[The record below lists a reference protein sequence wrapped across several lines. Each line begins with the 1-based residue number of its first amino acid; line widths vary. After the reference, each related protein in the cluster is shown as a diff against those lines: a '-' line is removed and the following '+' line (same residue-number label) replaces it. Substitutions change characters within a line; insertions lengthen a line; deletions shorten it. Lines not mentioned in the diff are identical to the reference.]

1 MEGGKVNAK
10 KAKAKSQYLKGLS
23 KAQKDKKKISYN
35 LKESVDRFS
44 NANNRKAVSKILRNN
59 NKKEK
64 STKNIVAYDPA
75 TKQYISGNLTE
86 VAKKIKSSPATI
98 KKRFLDNKD
107 QNGFVLMKFKNAED
121 MVNFKNA
128 LGNDVK
134 EIKKKEKPI
143 LDGAN
148 YLDMLIPN
156 YKIKSGGQHQN
167 NYWGTAENRFNLEV
181 DDNLTMEQIND
192 IFKQTT
198 NQTISKE
205 GLSGTDKIRV
215 IIEDPNLSSSKHKGI
230 ISTGLMNVKDWK
242 PSFLYSLVEDTI
254 ESNEYWQISSS
265 TKITIT
271 SINFGN
277 E

>member
-1 MEGGKVNAK
+1 MEGVKMNAK
-10 KAKAKSQYLKGLS
+10 KANEKKKYLKGLS
-23 KAQKDKKKISYN
+23 KDKKDKKKISYN

-44 NANNRKAVSKILRNN
+44 NANNRKIVSKILSNN

-64 STKNIVAYDPA
+64 STKNVVAYDPA
-75 TKQYISGNLTE
+75 TKQYISGTITE

-107 QNGFVLMKFKNAED
+107 LNGFVLMKFSNPEN

-128 LGNDVK
+128 LGDDVK
-134 EIKKKEKPI
+134 VIKKKEKPI

-148 YLDMLIPN
+148 YLNMLIPN
-156 YKIKSGGQHQN
+156 FKLKSGGSHQN
-167 NYWGTAENRFNLEV
+167 NFWGTAENRFNLEV

-192 IFKQTT
+192 IFKTTT
-198 NQTISKE
+198 NQTIRKE
-205 GLSGTDKIRV
+205 GLSGKDKIRI

-230 ISTGLMNVKDWK
+230 ISTGLMDVSDWK
-242 PSFLYSLVEDTI
+242 PSLLFGLVEETI

-271 SINFGN
+271 SINFGA
-277 E
+277 

>member
-1 MEGGKVNAK
+1 MEGQNISAK
-10 KAKAKSQYLKGLS
+10 KAKAKKKYLKGLT
-23 KAQKDKKKISYN
+23 KEQKKKKQISNN
-35 LKESVDRFS
+35 LKESIDRFS
-44 NANNRKAVSKILRNN
+44 NANNRKSVGKILRVN

-64 STKNIVAYDPA
+64 STKNVVAYDPA
-75 TKQYISGNLTE
+75 TKQYISGTITQ
-86 VAKKIKSSPATI
+86 VAKKIKSSPTTI
-98 KKRFLDNKD
+98 KKRFIDNKD
-107 QNGFVLMKFKNAED
+107 IKGFVLMKFNNPEN

-128 LGNDVK
+128 LGDDIRI
-134 EIKKKEKPI
+134 IKKKEKPI
-143 LDGAN
+143 FDGAN

-156 YKIKSGGQHQN
+156 YKLKSGGEHQN
-167 NYWGTAENRFNLEV
+167 NFWGTAENRFNLEV

-205 GLSGTDKIRV
+205 GLSGTDKIRI

-230 ISTGLMNVKDWK
+230 ISTGLMNVSDWK
-242 PSFLYSLVEDTI
+242 PSLLYGLVEDTI

-271 SINFGN
+271 SINFGA
-277 E
+277 

>member
-1 MEGGKVNAK
+1 MEGAK
-10 KAKAKSQYLKGLS
+10 QTTKAKQSKYLKGLS
-23 KAQKDKKKISYN
+23 KDKKDKRKKSFN

-44 NANNRKAVSKILRNN
+44 NSNNRKSVSKVLRIN
-59 NKKEK
+59 NKKET
-64 STKNIVAYDPA
+64 STKYIVAYDPA
-75 TKQYISGNLTE
+75 TKQYISGTITE

-107 QNGFVLMKFKNAED
+107 QNGFVLMKFGNPEQ
-121 MVNFKNA
+121 MVNFKNE
-128 LGNDVK
+128 LGDDVK
-134 EIKKKEKPI
+134 VIKKKEKPI
-143 LDGAN
+143 LDGVN

-156 YKIKSGGQHQN
+156 YKVKSGGQHQN
-167 NYWGTAENRFNLEV
+167 NYWGTSENRFNLEV

-215 IIEDPNLSSSKHKGI
+215 IIEDPNLSSSKHKGV
-230 ISTGLMNVKDWK
+230 ISTGLMNVSDWK
-242 PSFLYSLVEDTI
+242 PSYLYSLVEDTI

-277 E
+277 A